1 VIFTRIAWVLGLMFV
16 GALCWLAAATGFT
29 PAIAFVVTAF
39 ALVALIGGGNL
50 INGRSP
56 PYGGRRGDRDPSEPG
71 GPPGTGSA

>member
-29 PAIAFVVTAF
+29 PAIAFVVTAV

-56 PYGGRRGDRDPSEPG
+56 PHGGRAGREPG
-71 GPPGTGSA
+71 EPEGPPGAGSA